1 MESEWT
7 FFSVDVELTNIC
19 GENCRM
25 CPRKS
30 LRRPTGFMSEEVFE
44 RVLALAARFSSRITF
59 SGFGNPALHPRWGEC
74 IDRVRA
80 AGLPAGLVLHP
91 GALDGET
98 LDGLRHHP
106 PSHVEIS
113 FPSIDPQWFARL
125 CPNSELVSAVRRV
138 ETLRLL
144 NVAPLVCVGLEM
156 PGRPDSAKEYRDF
169 WKKRGI
175 RSRIFPCHS
184 RGGHL
189 HDRDLLRAKPVHCL
203 GCGLLAVHGFIAWN
217 GEVLACCHDLDGTT
231 RFGSVVDDSP
241 EELAGRKAGHATD
254 LPWEMCRNCDEFRKG
269 WSVPTGPCPQS
280 PGERGRYLAGLTK
293 KGGSA

>member
-1 MESEWT
+1 VESEWA
-7 FFSVDVELTNIC
+7 FFSVDVELTNVC

-25 CPRKS
+25 CPRES
-30 LRRPTGFMSEEVFE
+30 LRRPSGFMAEEVFE

-74 IDRVRA
+74 INRVRA
-80 AGLPAGLVLHP
+80 AALPAGLVLHP

-98 LDGLRHHP
+98 LSGLRRHP
-106 PSHVEIS
+106 PTHVEIS
-113 FPSIDPQWFARL
+113 FPSTDPRWFARL
-125 CPNSELVSAVRRV
+125 CPNSEFVSAVERV
-138 ETLRLL
+138 ETLRQL

-169 WKKRGI
+169 WKRRGI

-189 HDRDLLRAKPVHCL
+189 SDRDLLRAKPVHCL
-203 GCGLLAVHGFIAWN
+203 SCGLLAAHGFIAWN
-217 GEVLACCHDLDGTT
+217 GEVLACCHDLNGTT

-241 EELAGRKAGHATD
+241 EDLAGRKAGHARD

-269 WSVPTGPCPQS
+269 WPLPTGPCPQS
-280 PGERGRYLAGLTK
+280 SGERGRYLAGLTK